1 VRDFDVNFPFLL
13 AAPDKDEHVITTS
26 AFKYNGKNVVVKN
39 ELGSYRLQIFDT
51 DGNVILSN
59 VGSYDPAKGSI
70 NLRGL
75 RIEEGTSDTLRVN
88 AVPANQSTIKPLRN
102 YILRL
107 DPIGS
112 SVTANVETDT
122 IGVLL

>member
-1 VRDFDVNFPFLL
+1 MLSQRLL
-13 AAPDKDEHVITTS
+13 SGTTEIN
-26 AFKYNGKNVVVKN
+26 AVVKN

-59 VGSYDPAKGSI
+59 VGSYDPAKGAV

-107 DPIGS
+107 DTIGS